1 MKSRILQSA
10 ALIAA
15 LLAGSQGA
23 RAQNMPAG
31 PGGPPAGEPVLTA
44 GGDTV
49 YGALFGGDAQYS
61 SCDGFGCGGE
71 PAPSFGYTRFDLL
84 FMRRSPTSTVLFASN
99 GNNLA
104 LSTGNLDN
112 RFEGVGRFA
121 LGVPLCPDILIEG
134 VYMGLQE
141 WESRATLVSPVGDL
155 LSPYS
160 NFGNF
165 PPGITPGVFNSEF
178 ANLAT
183 ISYSSRFNS
192 AEMNIW
198 CRLPQSGCGSEFWFL
213 QGVRYFQQREHLDY
227 STNRVLPPASTSN
240 TNVNTENDLVGYQLG
255 LRWSACITGCLH
267 LDMEVKSGVYLVNA
281 RQDTLTNATVAGGA
295 TVLEQSRK
303 DDVAF
308 IGEGDLTL
316 VYDICPWLS
325 IGGGYRVLDV
335 FGVALAP
342 DNFSPLPPPATG
354 LRVPRTD
361 TNGNVFYQGASL
373 KLEVRY

>member
-1 MKSRILQSA
+1 MKSRILHLA
-10 ALIAA
+10 ALAVA
-15 LLAGSQGA
+15 MLAGPDWAQAQG
-23 RAQNMPAG
+23 QPV
-31 PGGPPAGEPVLTA
+31 PPIGPPAADPVLTA
-44 GGDTV
+44 GDDTV
-49 YGALFGGDAQYS
+49 YGSLFGGDEQ
-61 SCDGFGCGGE
+61 CGCCNGFGGCGGE
-71 PAPSFGYTRFDLL
+71 ITPAFGYTRFDLL
-84 FMRRSPTSTVLFASN
+84 FMRRSAVDTVLFASN
-99 GNNLA
+99 GTNLN

-121 LGVPLCPDILIEG
+121 LGVPICQDIVLEG

-141 WESRATLVSPVGDL
+141 WSSRATLVSPTGSL

-165 PPGITPGVFNSEF
+165 PPGLLPGQFNSEF
-178 ANLAT
+178 SNLAT
-183 ISYSSRFNS
+183 IGYSSRFNS
-192 AEMNIW
+192 AEMNVW
-198 CRLPQSGCGSEFWFL
+198 CRLPPTCAGDFWLL

-227 STNRVLPPASTSN
+227 TTVRALAPAGASN

-255 LRWSACITGCLH
+255 LRWSTCITGCLH

-281 RQDTLTNATVAGGA
+281 RQDTITNATLPAGA
-295 TVLEQSRK
+295 TRIEQARQ
-303 DDVAF
+303 DDIAMVS
-308 IGEGDLTL
+308 EGDLTL
-316 VYDICPWLS
+316 VYDVCPWLS

-342 DNFSPLPPPATG
+342 DNFAPLPPPATG
-354 LRVPRTD
+354 LRVARVD